1 VPPSSPEQVLV
12 TAGALHALTMAF
24 ESVTGEGTGCS
35 SSTPP
40 IPTRSTPNALDA
52 AWALGRRVLPVAVDL
67 ERPDEWLDG
76 VERALGQARSATA

>member
-12 TAGALHALTMAF
+12 TAGALHGLTMAF
-24 ESVTGEGTGCS
+24 ESSPGRGDRLLVEH
-35 SSTPP
+35 
-40 IPTRSTPNALDA
+40 PTYPNALDA